1 MSAKLLG
8 KHAPRFDSRVPQ
20 LGPRLA
26 RLGAALP
33 PAPAKKDWP
42 KSSKVTAWGMMLN
55 NSLGD
60 CVIAAKCHAVLEWTA
75 LTGLKKAV
83 TLPDPVILAGYEA
96 VGGYV
101 PGDPSTDEGCI
112 EQDVLSYL
120 MKTGLAGNKLAAFVE
135 VDPRNLDDVKR
146 TIADCGLAY
155 IGFNVPNYLMNG
167 LTAPGSVW
175 DLDPSG
181 DNGIAGGHA
190 VILAGYD
197 VTGATVISWGSK
209 YRMTWPFFAQFCDE
223 AYALADAT
231 WVRVTGDTPGG
242 LTLALL
248 EEQMAAL
255 KEQPS

>member
-1 MSAKLLG
+1 MKAVKLG
-8 KHAPRFDSRVPQ
+8 RKPRGRNPRVPH
-20 LGPRLA
+20 LSALLA
-26 RLGAALP
+26 GIVLPPPPASIDYTIGMPADLGA
-33 PAPAKKDWP
+33 
-42 KSSKVTAWGMMLN
+42 MLN
-55 NSLGD
+55 DSLGD
-60 CVIAAKCHAVLEWTA
+60 CTCAAWGHAVQVWSFNANPPMATPTDADIESL
-75 LTGLKKAV
+75 
-83 TLPDPVILAGYEA
+83 YEA
-96 VGGYV
+96 TGGYV